1 VAGLLTADDLLA
13 HLGAVTTD
21 SDAKALVRRAV
32 RIAGVPA
39 DRPLDIDELLR
50 VCEALASEGG
60 MIQQIAELIASR
72 ALKP

>member
-1 VAGLLTADDLLA
+1 MAKLLTADDLLA
-13 HLGAVTTD
+13 HLGSVTTD
-21 SDAKALVRRAV
+21 SDAKALVRRAA

-60 MIQQIAELIASR
+60 MIQQVAELIASR
-72 ALKP
+72 ALEP